1 MKIRETSQV
10 PSIKSFFDPRAFVAA
25 TRLLVVALMLSLF
38 AIPAAAEFKPG
49 KYIEPNPLTD
59 WFVRH
64 VRNGMVKRLDLT
76 DDQLL
81 KIMNE
86 IDPYRE
92 ELIVDLEA
100 IKDARMRLFE
110 NIRAEPYDA
119 ASVGLIFE
127 ELRAKEL
134 GLLLR
139 AGHIYQGVWGILT
152 PAQKSEADEMVAEVI
167 SATELRFSDFRES
180 FMAGELLG
188 ISTR

>member
-1 MKIRETSQV
+1 MKTREKVQSRLGESGFGKRTFIV
-10 PSIKSFFDPRAFVAA
+10 A
-25 TRLLVVALMLSLF
+25 TRLFGVALMLSLI

-81 KIMNE
+81 QIVVE

-119 ASVGLIFE
+119 ATVGLIFE

-134 GLLLR
+134 ALLLR

-152 PAQKSEADEMVAEVI
+152 PEQKSEADEMVAEVI